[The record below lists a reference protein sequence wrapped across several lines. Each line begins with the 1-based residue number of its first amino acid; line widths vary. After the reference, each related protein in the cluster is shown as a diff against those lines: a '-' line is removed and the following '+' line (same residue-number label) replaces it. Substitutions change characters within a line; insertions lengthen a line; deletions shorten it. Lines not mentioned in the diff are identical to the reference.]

1 MINGFEK
8 NPDLLINKKYT
19 FINPKVGITYTKKNY
34 LAYLSYSMAGKEP
47 NRNDFEAGKNQQ
59 PLAEILYDIELG
71 AGKTTSNYSFG
82 VTGYYMHYRNQLI
95 LTGKI
100 NDVGSYTRTNT
111 PSSYRLGIE
120 LQGKLILSKK
130 FNAEANFTL
139 SKNKIKKF
147 REYVDDYDNG
157 TQLNLEYQNT
167 DISFS
172 PAKIA
177 SATFNF
183 IPLKNAEISII
194 NKYVGRQY
202 LDNTSKI
209 SRSLNP
215 YYIQD
220 IRASY
225 KLFKKIIKETNFVL
239 QVSNL
244 FNKKYESNGYTFS
257 YLNGGNLTTENYYFP
272 MAGINF
278 MTGINI
284 RL

>member
-1 MINGFEK
+1 M
-8 NPDLLINKKYT
+8 
-19 FINPKVGITYTKKNY
+19 
-34 LAYLSYSMAGKEP
+34 
-47 NRNDFEAGKNQQ
+47 
-59 PLAEILYDIELG
+59 
-71 AGKTTSNYSFG
+71 
-82 VTGYYMHYRNQLI
+82 
-95 LTGKI
+95 
-100 NDVGSYTRTNT
+100 
-111 PSSYRLGIE
+111 
-120 LQGKLILSKK
+120 
-130 FNAEANFTL
+130 
-139 SKNKIKKF
+139 
-147 REYVDDYDNG
+147 DDYDNG